1 MKHHERGGGRDF
13 ICGPKRLISQMNR
26 FKIRNE
32 SNVARKLRFD
42 RSPPAADAPG
52 ARMPKGQVPWASDK
66 QRLAGG
72 FGSMVDFFSPPPKP
86 PQVGRPAGVPRKK
99 RGRPPAAPV
108 VGAADQNPSV
118 VVVPTPVVDTTIA
131 PPAVAE
137 GALGFP
143 APKAKVKAI
152 KAKVATR
159 TNWGEGEAL
168 VRAQRTRTARTRAAT
183 MKPLLA
189 TTWQRFSRR
198 RARARSYGSLLTG
211 KASVKTIGRGS
222 PLQTSR
228 TATPT
233 RPGSKSDGV
242 MHPCA

>member
-1 MKHHERGGGRDF
+1 MKQHERGGGRDF

-108 VGAADQNPSV
+108 VGAADQTPFFYLFLAGILWNVPFSSV
-118 VVVPTPVVDTTIA
+118 CCCVLLFA
-131 PPAVAE
+131 AVCAASRWRGE
-137 GALGFP
+137 RGAGP
-143 APKAKVKAI
+143 
-152 KAKVATR
+152 
-159 TNWGEGEAL
+159 
-168 VRAQRTRTARTRAAT
+168 
-183 MKPLLA
+183 
-189 TTWQRFSRR
+189 
-198 RARARSYGSLLTG
+198 
-211 KASVKTIGRGS
+211 
-222 PLQTSR
+222 
-228 TATPT
+228 
-233 RPGSKSDGV
+233 
-242 MHPCA
+242 

>member
-1 MKHHERGGGRDF
+1 M
-13 ICGPKRLISQMNR
+13 L
-26 FKIRNE
+26 
-32 SNVARKLRFD
+32 
-42 RSPPAADAPG
+42 
-52 ARMPKGQVPWASDK
+52 
-66 QRLAGG
+66 
-72 FGSMVDFFSPPPKP
+72 DFFSPPPKP

-168 VRAQRTRTARTRAAT
+168 VKLTRAVADWDAKEGTFLDEEDMTLLRFCQLVDIPYGTLSAYVCKDLGKRKVLGSSVGRAQSFDSD
-183 MKPLLA
+183 
-189 TTWQRFSRR
+189 TTQFVVDVLRR
-198 RARARSYGSLLTG
+198 QDRGNAGLNRRESIDMIGDPVQCSL
-211 KASVKTIGRGS
+211 SVGRGRRECPGGGNYRS
-222 PLQTSR
+222 LNSQLLLKRFDGYRSR
-228 TATPT
+228 FF
-233 RPGSKSDGV
+233 GV
-242 MHPCA
+242 LLLYWIPNT